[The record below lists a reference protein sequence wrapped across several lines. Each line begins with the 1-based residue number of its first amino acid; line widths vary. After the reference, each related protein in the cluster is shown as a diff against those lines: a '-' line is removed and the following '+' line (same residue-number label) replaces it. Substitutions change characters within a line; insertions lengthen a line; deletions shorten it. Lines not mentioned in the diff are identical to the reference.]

1 MLYDEAG
8 QPLTT
13 SLLAYLVPDSTSLPT
28 IRSDRLENRA
38 PSNPLGVKG
47 SGEAGCIGLPPAI
60 LNATLDALAPL
71 GVTDLQLPLRP
82 QKVWSAIQQAQ
93 ANA

>member
-1 MLYDEAG
+1 
-8 QPLTT
+8 
-13 SLLAYLVPDSTSLPT
+13 LLAYLIPDSTSLPA
-28 IRSDRLENRA
+28 IRADRLEHPA

-60 LNATLDALAPL
+60 LNAALDALAPL

-82 QKVWSAIQQAQ
+82 QKVWQAIQEA
-93 ANA
+93 AARV